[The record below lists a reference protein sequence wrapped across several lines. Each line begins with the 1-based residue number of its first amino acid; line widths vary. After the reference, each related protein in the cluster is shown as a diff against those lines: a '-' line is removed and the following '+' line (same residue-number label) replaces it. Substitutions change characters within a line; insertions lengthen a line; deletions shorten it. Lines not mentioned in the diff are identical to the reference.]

1 MHISDEFASTSPAE
15 HPRGSPAGGRSI
27 NGRKYVQPQAIL
39 RAQLDADGSPL
50 AFTEWA
56 PLAQDRAGWS
66 KLVTKFLFAIGKPHV
81 RQPRCDTRVTPEDKQ
96 RFMAQ
101 RAAEAAERRALFDA
115 ATAAAPP

>member
-1 MHISDEFASTSPAE
+1 MRSWVRE
-15 HPRGSPAGGRSI
+15 PRVAGGKGMTH
-27 NGRKYVQPQAIL
+27 GRL
-39 RAQLDADGSPL
+39 FERHLEHFGLLDADGSPL

-81 RQPRCDTRVTPEDKQ
+81 RQPRCDTRVTPEDRQ

-101 RAAEAAERRALFDA
+101 RAAEAAERRALYDA